1 MKHRILMVVNPKAGR
16 AKIKKYVND
25 IRNNLERS
33 QYKIDLKHTTVENSA
48 TDIIKSYK
56 KDFDILVV
64 CGGDGTLN
72 QAVQAL
78 HDIDKY
84 VQIGY
89 IPTGT
94 TNDFARSIG
103 VAFNKLELSNNL
115 DKYTTEKV
123 DLGKFN
129 DRVFNYVVSAG
140 IFSKTS
146 YSTSTKAKNRFG
158 RLAYLVSGAKEIF
171 ICKPYRLI
179 VRSKDKSIDD
189 EFIYCSVSN
198 SKYVGGFNIFKK
210 ENVEMDDGELEA
222 IFIKKP
228 KSFHKLIKL
237 LCKVINGNF
246 NDDHVRYFK
255 APELEIESD
264 KDTEWS
270 IDGEYSG
277 KVKKIKITN
286 IRKRMEYIVPGNQ
299 L

>member
-1 MKHRILMVVNPKAGR
+1 MRQRILMIVNPKAGR

-25 IRNNLERS
+25 IRSNLEKS
-33 QYKIDLKHTTVENSA
+33 EYKIDLKHTTVENSA
-48 TDIIKSYK
+48 TDIIKNYK

-78 HDIDKY
+78 NDIDKD

-94 TNDFARSIG
+94 TNDFARSLG
-103 VAFNKLELSNNL
+103 VAFNKLELSNNMA
-115 DKYTTEKV
+115 KYTTERV

-129 DRVFNYVVSAG
+129 NRVFNYVVSSG

-158 RLAYLVSGAKEIF
+158 RLAYITAGIKEVF
-171 ICKPYRLI
+171 ICKPYRLN
-179 VRSKDKSIDD
+179 VKSKDESIED

-210 ENVEMDDGELEA
+210 EHVEMDDGELEA

-228 KSFHKLIKL
+228 KSFPKTIRLI
-237 LCKVINGNF
+237 CKVINGDF
-246 NDDHVRYFK
+246 KDDHVRYFK
-255 APELEIESD
+255 TPELEIESD

-286 IRKRMEYIVPGNQ
+286 IRKRMEYIVPGSN
-299 L
+299 